1 MLRILP
7 SGLRWLT
14 WPFSLLYQFITTVR
28 NAIFDA
34 EFRSIYQSTIYT
46 ISIGNLTI
54 GGTGKTPHIEYL
66 LRLLANRYTLAT
78 LSRGYGRKS
87 KGFLQAKMSSSAAE
101 IGDEPL
107 QLFKKFGANVPVFVA
122 EKRAEGLKKI
132 EQLSPCPQLVLLDDA
147 YQHRAV
153 KPHLSLLLTDY
164 GRLFYQDYVLPLGLL
179 RESRQGAKRAQG
191 VVVTKCPPTLTPHER
206 GQIEK
211 KIQQYTLANTPIFFS
226 YFEYGTPVPYFD
238 DQPPLSTD
246 ATLWLVSGI
255 AQPKLFE
262 EAARNR
268 FKVTGHSA
276 VGDHHDF
283 TKEEVKK
290 WVKLNDNHPILTTE
304 KDWVKLKPLLEE
316 LGLAHSCFYYW
327 PIQVAF
333 FDTRFDNFLLS
344 EVAKQRPVW

>member
-14 WPFSLLYQFITTVR
+14 WPFSLLYQFITSVR

-34 EFRSIYQSTIYT
+34 GFRSIYQSTIYT

-87 KGFLQAKMSSSAAE
+87 KGFLQAKISSSAAE

-107 QLFKKFGANVPVFVA
+107 QLFKKFGTNVSVFVA
-122 EKRAEGLKKI
+122 EKRAEGLQKI
-132 EQLSPCPQLVLLDDA
+132 AQLSPCPQLVLLDDA

-164 GRLFYQDYVLPLGLL
+164 RRLFYQDHVLPLGLL

-191 VVVTKCPPTLTPHER
+191 VIVTKCPPTLTPHDRE
-206 GQIEK
+206 QIEK
-211 KIQQYTLANTPIFFS
+211 KIQQYTLPHTPIFFS
-226 YFEYGTPVPYFD
+226 YFEYGLPLPYFD
-238 DQPPLSTD
+238 TQKPLSTE
-246 ATLWLVSGI
+246 ATLWLISGI

-262 EAARNR
+262 EAARNK
-268 FKVTGHSA
+268 FKVAGHSA

-290 WVKLNDNHPILTTE
+290 WVTVSGNHPILTTE

-316 LGLAHSCFYYW
+316 LDLPRSHFYYW

-333 FDTRFDNFLLS
+333 FDGKFDQFIIN
-344 EVAKQRPVW
+344 EIATQAHA

>member
-14 WPFSLLYQFITTVR
+14 WPFSLLYQFITSVR

-34 EFRSIYQSTIYT
+34 GFRSIYQSTIYT

-87 KGFLQAKMSSSAAE
+87 KGFLQAKTTSSASD

-107 QLFKKFGANVPVFVA
+107 QIFKKFGTNVPVFVA
-122 EKRAEGLKKI
+122 EKRAEGLQKI
-132 EQLSPCPQLVLLDDA
+132 AQLSPCPQLVLLDDA

-191 VVVTKCPPTLTPHER
+191 VIVTKCPPTLTPHDRE
-206 GQIEK
+206 QIEK
-211 KIQQYTLANTPIFFS
+211 KIQQYTLAHTPIFFS
-226 YFEYGTPVPYFD
+226 YFEYGSPVPYFGT
-238 DQPPLSTD
+238 QKPLSTD

-262 EAARNR
+262 EAARNE
-268 FKVTGHSA
+268 FKVAGHSA

-290 WVKLNDNHPILTTE
+290 WVKLSDNHPILTTE

-316 LGLAHSCFYYW
+316 LDLAHSRFYYW
-327 PIQVAF
+327 PVQVAF
-333 FDTRFDNFLLS
+333 FDERFDSFLLS
-344 EVAKQRPVW
+344 EVAKQHPVW